1 MANIKAT
8 QRNNYTVDISSEN
21 HNWVADE
28 PISRGGGDLGPTPT
42 ELMLSSLASC
52 KIITVKM
59 YAARK
64 GWDIKGIDIKLEI
77 IGNEDKTVIE
87 KKIVI
92 QGDLD
97 DKQRKRLLDIS
108 DRCPIVKML
117 SDSLDIRTV

>member
-1 MANIKAT
+1 MAKIKAT

-28 PISRGGGDLGPTPT
+28 SISRGGGDLGPTPT

-108 DRCPIVKML
+108 DRCPIVNML

>member
-1 MANIKAT
+1 MAKIKAS

-28 PISRGGGDLGPTPT
+28 PISKGGGDLGPRPT

-117 SDSLDIRTV
+117 RDSLDIRTV

>member
-1 MANIKAT
+1 MAKIKAT

-21 HNWVADE
+21 HNWFADE
-28 PISRGGGDLGPTPT
+28 PISRGGEDLGPTPT

-97 DKQRKRLLDIS
+97 DKQRKRLETKK
-108 DRCPIVKML
+108 KML
-117 SDSLDIRTV
+117 RP

>member
-1 MANIKAT
+1 
-8 QRNNYTVDISSEN
+8 
-21 HNWVADE
+21 
-28 PISRGGGDLGPTPT
+28 
-42 ELMLSSLASC
+42 
-52 KIITVKM
+52 M

-77 IGNEDKTVIE
+77 IGNEDKSVIE

>member
-1 MANIKAT
+1 MGY
-8 QRNNYTVDISSEN
+8 QRNY
-21 HNWVADE
+21 
-28 PISRGGGDLGPTPT
+28 
-42 ELMLSSLASC
+42 
-52 KIITVKM
+52 
-59 YAARK
+59 
-64 GWDIKGIDIKLEI
+64 IKLEI